1 MRLARAG
8 LARILLPLMLM
19 MAPAAVAAP
28 KADIFDTL
36 SFPGNDLAALSQW
49 QVAIAGTQGA
59 ISDLRACE
67 AAGKPCQP
75 LSAMAWLAGIDAQR
89 RADPARKLH
98 ELNAFV
104 NAMARA
110 GAAPLPPPGRPWP
123 DLAEMVTGKGGAL
136 GAALLKYV
144 SLKEAGFPA
153 RDLRLAMVYD
163 SVRGAEGVVVLVR
176 LDGIDYVLDTGS
188 DAVRESRR
196 IRTLIPH
203 YSFNETTLWIH
214 LPKPEPAR

>member
-1 MRLARAG
+1 MSQVRAG
-8 LARILLPLMLM
+8 LARILLLAMLTIS
-19 MAPAAVAAP
+19 PAAMAAA

-36 SFPGNDLAALSQW
+36 SFSENDLAALGQW
-49 QVAIAGTQGA
+49 QAAIAEMGRA

-67 AAGKPCQP
+67 AAGKLCQP
-75 LSAMAWLAGIDAQR
+75 LSAMAWLAGIEAQR

-98 ELNAFV
+98 EVNAFV

-110 GAAPLPPPGRPWP
+110 GSAPLPPPGRPWP
-123 DLAEMVTGKGGAL
+123 SLTEMVTGRGGVL
-136 GAALLKYV
+136 GAALLKYA

-176 LDGIDYVLDTGS
+176 LDGTDYVLDTGS
-188 DAVRESRR
+188 DAVRETRR